1 MNSYCNKAVTLK
13 RIIKA
18 NRICPHSAC
27 GFKKKKGV
35 RNDSKIWGLS
45 KCENGGKMREIR
57 GRTGLWRLEIRSA
70 ILTLLGL
77 TYLSIHPG
85 GCIPREDVWLG
96 SRYKN
101 SSSRKNLEPDTWKSQ
116 ITLTLQF
123 TTCWGPFPPRLPWN
137 LGKMNYKRIKRQIKM
152 IQSFLIRISCSVY

>member
-1 MNSYCNKAVTLK
+1 MHNFVNIPKTTKLYTFKECTSWSVNSYCNKAVTLK

-57 GRTGLWRLEIRSA
+57 GRTGL
-70 ILTLLGL
+70 
-77 TYLSIHPG
+77 
-85 GCIPREDVWLG
+85 
-96 SRYKN
+96 
-101 SSSRKNLEPDTWKSQ
+101 
-116 ITLTLQF
+116 
-123 TTCWGPFPPRLPWN
+123 
-137 LGKMNYKRIKRQIKM
+137 
-152 IQSFLIRISCSVY
+152 